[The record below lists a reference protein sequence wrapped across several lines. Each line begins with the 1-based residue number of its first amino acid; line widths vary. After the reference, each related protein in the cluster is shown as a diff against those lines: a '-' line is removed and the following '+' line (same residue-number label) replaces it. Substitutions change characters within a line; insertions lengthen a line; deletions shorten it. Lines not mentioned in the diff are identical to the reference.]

1 MSQTERDDIFDASQP
16 GRASSRRTSTNPNF
30 SVVTAAAATLEKI
43 WAVGTS
49 RHSERNAFMRGRSM
63 ESSNDHTKFDRLYLK
78 GLGIRYERQR
88 GPWMPI
94 MWHLALRRHTGAMIE
109 LADWFSAGDSL
120 QSFGPAADGSSAAGL
135 YRRAYRA
142 GDARAASNAAMSC
155 FNRRDMVGYRNWL
168 RRAARAGDTDAATQL
183 RSFETRLWH
192 GAARKIGRARPKQK
206 RDGLA

>member
-1 MSQTERDDIFDASQP
+1 
-16 GRASSRRTSTNPNF
+16 
-30 SVVTAAAATLEKI
+30 
-43 WAVGTS
+43 
-49 RHSERNAFMRGRSM
+49 M

-120 QSFGPAADGSSAAGL
+120 QSFGPAADGFSAAGL

-206 RDGLA
+206 RDELA